1 MMSNKATASRGCM
14 CGAVRYELTGDP
26 IWRGYCHCHSCRRH
40 TGAPVVAWVTLKS
53 ESVKWIKGERTH
65 YESSPG
71 KFRGFCRDRGTPLT
85 WESTLSNPQRLP
97 ASKSRKFTSVPSMNR
112 MTFNPPSTS
121 ISANASR
128 GSIPAMTC
136 RVTWPRPERGPVMGE
151 ALPVGVSGQILPA
164 CRITSR
170 LARARSSLEC
180 CERTRPIWTPELT
193 AGRVSPVGA
202 RNRPFANSP

>member
-85 WESTLSNPQRLP
+85 WESTLSNPPEIAGL
-97 ASKSRKFTSVPSMNR
+97 KVTEIHI
-112 MTFNPPSTS
+112 STLDEPDDFQPTEH
-121 ISANASR
+121 IYF
-128 GSIPAMTC
+128 
-136 RVTWPRPERGPVMGE
+136 GE
-151 ALPVGVSGQILPA
+151 
-164 CRITSR
+164 RITWFDTSDDLPR
-170 LARARSSLEC
+170 HVAA
-180 CERTRPIWTPELT
+180 P
-193 AGRVSPVGA
+193 
-202 RNRPFANSP
+202 